1 MHPFSLFVVI
11 NKTAVCEDL
20 HVMRKSRLRY
30 IQFLQQITSALLPM
44 LESKHDRKAVLI
56 RERLYFF
63 DVFSESHDFH
73 LREMYILYHIHL
85 QLSMCEYNIVS
96 KSSPPQMGVW
106 EPFSDIYL
114 TATTT
119 PTSNS
124 ATQLIDIYRGN
135 STLTLFEP
143 DCPWISYR
151 EAFCLSDA
159 KLPDSPKTAVY
170 LSFRGYF
177 SLILDIN
184 TTVSTWCVFGN
195 KSTGCTFWSL

>member
-1 MHPFSLFVVI
+1 MPS
-11 NKTAVCEDL
+11 
-20 HVMRKSRLRY
+20 LRY
-30 IQFLQQITSALLPM
+30 LTACL
-44 LESKHDRKAVLI
+44 
-56 RERLYFF
+56 FF
-63 DVFSESHDFH
+63 QTFH

-184 TTVSTWCVFGN
+184 TTVSTCPVEGN
-195 KSTGCTFWSL
+195 MSTGTAFFNM